1 MVIPYADNLRV
12 GFFFIPWLFAWKRKL
27 YGRVGGW
34 MDFYSSGPII
44 QETTSLEQKVTQ
56 NQSLLLKKKILD
68 GNKHLG
74 NGYPYNRLFMTY
86 IHVIIGTLKLYD
98 PKTS

>member
-56 NQSLLLKKKILD
+56 NQSLLLKKKYSVEINTLAMVT
-68 GNKHLG
+68 
-74 NGYPYNRLFMTY
+74 PT
-86 IHVIIGTLKLYD
+86 IGSL
-98 PKTS
+98 